1 MPLESFS
8 QVKLLPR
15 SQDAARMDKGNCR
28 GLLIGHHSSLSSP
41 SITQRAL
48 PSPTPWPSIISHVW
62 AYRGV
67 HEQLPPSD
75 PIRASRV
82 SHRLRAGHQGGQ
94 KRLPVPHCPSPRD
107 GWGRAKLSVEV
118 DTEAWGSEVW
128 LTANV
133 TDARFICKG
142 GREREAPLGSQR
154 SAGRHSLRAR
164 GRRTRASKGPWGV
177 GRCVNHKQSGEQ
189 LQTPGLH
196 LRPGPEQRPESQSWR
211 GFNTSASFLL
221 LHTWGDKDPLGD
233 MLQVTR
239 PLVSGL

>member
-1 MPLESFS
+1 MNSCRRLIPLGLQGFPIAYALGTRE
-8 QVKLLPR
+8 VR
-15 SQDAARMDKGNCR
+15 SASLCLTVHHRVTGEGERAQR
-28 GLLIGHHSSLSSP
+28 GGGHGSLGF
-41 SITQRAL
+41 
-48 PSPTPWPSIISHVW
+48 
-62 AYRGV
+62 RGV
-67 HEQLPPSD
+67 
-75 PIRASRV
+75 
-82 SHRLRAGHQGGQ
+82 
-94 KRLPVPHCPSPRD
+94 
-107 GWGRAKLSVEV
+107 
-118 DTEAWGSEVW
+118 
-128 LTANV
+128 TANV